1 MIMLVATLNIFLKDP
16 SELAAFLSVALCY
29 LVSLTC
35 SRLFFLLTAHRLG
48 SLSEGLVFVIF
59 YSELYGRLIHCPAD
73 GRNKRKIKL
82 PRSESIQSRINSGEF
97 TSPSETAAAAFSVED
112 ACRHFDGLE
121 VNVGVKGGGGHRK
134 SATAL
139 GESGWKELRGRRSTR
154 AAGGRCI
161 DRLPR
166 LFSRLCAKVSCISG
180 TAVQTLNL
188 QIIWLYVQPFPEER
202 LSDKLASN
210 LEMDGDKEVE
220 PCSLPQRTAE
230 G

>member
-1 MIMLVATLNIFLKDP
+1 MSISWITAFLSPWKLLADGQAGSRGGGRSLGMIMLVATLNIFLKDP
-16 SELAAFLSVALCY
+16 SELAVFLSVALCY

-121 VNVGVKGGGGHRK
+121 VNVGVKGGG
-134 SATAL
+134 
-139 GESGWKELRGRRSTR
+139 R
-154 AAGGRCI
+154 A
-161 DRLPR
+161 
-166 LFSRLCAKVSCISG
+166 
-180 TAVQTLNL
+180 
-188 QIIWLYVQPFPEER
+188 
-202 LSDKLASN
+202 
-210 LEMDGDKEVE
+210 
-220 PCSLPQRTAE
+220 
-230 G
+230 